1 MSETRIMKE
10 IEELYRDPPDNVTAG
25 PIDEKNIY
33 HWIATIEGPDDTDYK
48 NGVFILDI
56 QIPKEYPFKP
66 PICKFKTKI
75 YHPNIDKD
83 NGNICLNIL
92 KPDKWNPS
100 LSISNVLLSIM
111 VLLAKPKFDSP
122 LNGEARDLFYKSEK
136 EYKERVHQW
145 VKNYS
150 ALENIK

>member
-25 PIDEKNIY
+25 TIDEKYLY
-33 HWIATIEGPDDTDYK
+33 HWIEKIVRPDDTDYK

-75 YHPNIDKD
+75 YHPNINKD

-136 EYKERVHQW
+136 EYKERILKY
-145 VKNYS
+145 VKNYLD
-150 ALENIK
+150 LENIN

>member
-75 YHPNIDKD
+75 YHPNINKD

-111 VLLAKPKFDSP
+111 VLLAKPKFDDP
-122 LNGEARDLFYKSEK
+122 LNREASNLFYKSEK
-136 EYKERVHQW
+136 EYKERVLQW
-145 VKNYS
+145 VKDYS

>member
-25 PIDEKNIY
+25 PIDEKNIH

-66 PICKFKTKI
+66 PECKFKTKI
-75 YHPNIDKD
+75 YHPNINKD

-111 VLLAKPKFDSP
+111 VLLAKPKFDDP
-122 LNGEARDLFYKSEK
+122 LNREASNLFYKSEK
-136 EYKERVHQW
+136 EYKERVLQW
-145 VKNYS
+145 VKDYS

>member
-48 NGVFILDI
+48 DGVFIVDI

-136 EYKERVHQW
+136 EYKERVLQW
-145 VKNYS
+145 VKDYS

>member
-48 NGVFILDI
+48 DGVFILDI

-75 YHPNIDKD
+75 YHPNINKD

-136 EYKERVHQW
+136 EYKERVLQW
-145 VKNYS
+145 VKDYS

>member
-56 QIPKEYPFKP
+56 QIPEEYPFKP
-66 PICKFKTKI
+66 PECKFKTKI
-75 YHPNIDKD
+75 YHPNINKD

-111 VLLAKPKFDSP
+111 VLLAKPKFDDP
-122 LNGEARDLFYKSEK
+122 LNREASNLFYKSEK
-136 EYKERVHQW
+136 EYKERVLQW
-145 VKNYS
+145 VKDYS

>member
-48 NGVFILDI
+48 DGVFIVDI

-66 PICKFKTKI
+66 PECKFKTKI
-75 YHPNIDKD
+75 YHPNINKD
-83 NGNICLNIL
+83 NGKICLNIL

-111 VLLAKPKFDSP
+111 VLLAKPKFDDP
-122 LNGEARDLFYKSEK
+122 LNREASNLFYKSEK
-136 EYKERVHQW
+136 EYKERVLQW

>member
-66 PICKFKTKI
+66 PECKFKTKI

-136 EYKERVHQW
+136 EYKERVLQW
-145 VKNYS
+145 VKDYS

>member
-1 MSETRIMKE
+1 M
-10 IEELYRDPPDNVTAG
+10 
-25 PIDEKNIY
+25 
-33 HWIATIEGPDDTDYK
+33 
-48 NGVFILDI
+48 DI

-75 YHPNIDKD
+75 YHPNINKD

-136 EYKERVHQW
+136 EYKERVLQW
-145 VKNYS
+145 VKDYS

>member
-1 MSETRIMKE
+1 MSQTRIMKE

-48 NGVFILDI
+48 DGVFILDI

-92 KPDKWNPS
+92 KEDKWNPN

-111 VLLAKPKFDSP
+111 TLLAKPNFNSP
-122 LNGEARDLFYKSEK
+122 LNGEARDLFKKSEI

>member
-1 MSETRIMKE
+1 MSEIRIMKE
-10 IEELYRDPPDNVTAG
+10 IEELYSDPPDNVTAG

-48 NGVFILDI
+48 DGVFIVDI

-75 YHPNIDKD
+75 YHPNINKD

-111 VLLAKPKFDSP
+111 ILLAKPKFDDP
-122 LNGEARDLFYKSEK
+122 LNREASNLFFKSEK
-136 EYKERVHQW
+136 EYKERVIQW
-145 VKNYS
+145 VKDYS

>member
-111 VLLAKPKFDSP
+111 VLLTKPKFDDP
-122 LNGEARDLFYKSEK
+122 LNREASNLFYKSEK
-136 EYKERVHQW
+136 EYKERVLQW
-145 VKNYS
+145 VKDYS

>member
-48 NGVFILDI
+48 DGVFIVDI

-75 YHPNIDKD
+75 YHPNINKD

-136 EYKERVHQW
+136 EYKERVLQW
-145 VKNYS
+145 VKDYS

>member
-10 IEELYRDPPDNVTAG
+10 IEEIYKDPPDNVTAG
-25 PIDEKNIY
+25 PINDNDIY
-33 HWIATIEGPDDTDYK
+33 HWIATIEGPEDTDYK
-48 NGVFILDI
+48 DGVFILDI

-66 PICKFKTKI
+66 PVCKFKTKI
-75 YHPNIDKD
+75 YHPNINKD

-111 VLLAKPKFDSP
+111 VLLAKPKFDDP
-122 LNGEARDLFYKSEK
+122 LNREASNLFYKSEK
-136 EYKERVHQW
+136 EYKERVLQW
-145 VKNYS
+145 VKDYS

>member
-66 PICKFKTKI
+66 PECKFKTKI
-75 YHPNIDKD
+75 YHPNINKD

-111 VLLAKPKFDSP
+111 VLLAKPKFDDP

-136 EYKERVHQW
+136 EYKERVLQW
-145 VKNYS
+145 VKDYS

>member
-25 PIDEKNIY
+25 PIDEKNIH
-33 HWIATIEGPDDTDYK
+33 HWIETIEGPDDTDYK

-66 PICKFKTKI
+66 PECKFKTKI

-83 NGNICLNIL
+83 NGSICLNIL
-92 KPDKWNPS
+92 KPEQWNPS
-100 LSISNVLLSIM
+100 LSISNILLSIM
-111 VLLAKPKFDSP
+111 TLLTIPNFKSP
-122 LNGEARDLFYKSEK
+122 LNSEARTLFEKSES
-136 EYKERVHQW
+136 EYKARVREW

-150 ALENIK
+150 SLENTK

>member
-75 YHPNIDKD
+75 YHPNINKD

-111 VLLAKPKFDSP
+111 VLLAKPKFDDP

-136 EYKERVHQW
+136 EYKERVLQW
-145 VKNYS
+145 VKDYS

>member
-136 EYKERVHQW
+136 EYKERVLQW
-145 VKNYS
+145 VKDYS

>member
-75 YHPNIDKD
+75 YHPNINKD

-136 EYKERVHQW
+136 EYKERVLQW
-145 VKNYS
+145 VKDYS

>member
-10 IEELYRDPPDNVTAG
+10 IEELYRDPPENVTAG

-33 HWIATIEGPDDTDYK
+33 NWIATIEGPDDTDYK
-48 NGVFILDI
+48 DGVFILEI

-66 PICKFKTKI
+66 PKCKFKTKI
-75 YHPNIDKD
+75 YHPNINQD

-92 KPDKWNPS
+92 KPDKWNPN
-100 LSISNVLLSIM
+100 LSISNILLSIM
-111 VLLAKPKFDSP
+111 ILLAKPKFDDP
-122 LNGEARDLFYKSEK
+122 LNREASNLFYKSEK
-136 EYKERVHQW
+136 EYKERVLQW